1 MIDDFQLDDFE
12 LGLAIPAVETGT
24 ISRSAA
30 VLIQAGFNSRIAAIK
45 AVTETGAEFSTSQAL
60 QAWLT
65 SDDVQVLSALPH
77 WPTPE
82 THEMWV
88 NFART
93 FAPSENMVWLKRRWR
108 ARIDWRP
115 GKNLP
120 SGNPVRVF
128 HLDDEPIVL
137 APDGMPLGKL
147 RARLNPDRKG
157 LLRTKVHT
165 EENMVAISYIGPDD
179 LWLK

>member
-93 FAPSENMVWLKRRWR
+93 FAPSENMVWLKRKRSPR
-108 ARIDWRP
+108 PIDVFSLGRLTLFGMVRLCARQGVP
-115 GKNLP
+115 GELI
-120 SGNPVRVF
+120 SEG
-128 HLDDEPIVL
+128 
-137 APDGMPLGKL
+137 
-147 RARLNPDRKG
+147 
-157 LLRTKVHT
+157 
-165 EENMVAISYIGPDD
+165 VATA
-179 LWLK
+179 